1 MPLRE
6 GVKLK
11 SSRYSKRY
19 ELRRARHH
27 GGELLPPLRDQL
39 AGRGLSRV
47 DERAEGGH
55 ARAHNLRAQR
65 EDLRAQREA
74 AELFATERLASV
86 MARTLDKLEEL
97 LASDDDAVAM
107 RAVDEVL
114 DRVIGAQQAAT
125 STRARL
131 DWTSICWPSARS
143 LLVSWNGVHR
153 SSCRER
159 YKLAIRLHSRL
170 QRPPTL
176 QAFHEKTP
184 PERGFLWSGRRG
196 SNPRPSAWEADALPT
211 ELRPRAAQ
219 VSAGM
224 RSVFGQGRGVKC
236 YTCTTGCALFGAT

>member
-27 GGELLPPLRDQL
+27 GGELLPPLRHQL

-107 RAVDEVL
+107 RAVHEVL
-114 DRVIGAQQAAT
+114 DHVIGAQQAAT

-143 LLVSWNGVHR
+143 LLVSWNGVRR

-159 YKLAIRLHSRL
+159 Y
-170 QRPPTL
+170 
-176 QAFHEKTP
+176 
-184 PERGFLWSGRRG
+184 
-196 SNPRPSAWEADALPT
+196 RPSRPFMRKPRVSGAFYGADDGDRTRDPQLGKLMLYQLSYVRAQ
-211 ELRPRAAQ
+211 LRLAQ
-219 VSAGM
+219 A
-224 RSVFGQGRGVKC
+224 
-236 YTCTTGCALFGAT
+236 